1 MRKLLI
7 VDDQPLVVFMLEQ
20 VLKTRYE
27 VIIARSYT
35 EAVRTWREHEIE
47 ILITDV
53 NLNDFKSGIDFVAE
67 LKENRPSLIAFICSG
82 EWANGKKVRTRFR
95 DDELVRFLEKPVDI
109 GKDRAIHRD
118 SFKKETRK
126 KYVKSELMKKTF
138 VQRSRYR
145 LQGTSLLVH
154 QGFCR
159 LVI

>member
-109 GKDRAIHRD
+109 GKIEQYIETAL
-118 SFKKETRK
+118 KKKQERNT
-126 KYVKSELMKKTF
+126 
-138 VQRSRYR
+138 
-145 LQGTSLLVH
+145 
-154 QGFCR
+154 
-159 LVI
+159 